1 MRGFFVATCRHDK
14 HLFAMGNA
22 DLTRLITWTENP
34 GHTPLSGSQALGL
47 QGEFMGA
54 WGFGS
59 FDNDDAADFMADA
72 TESGD
77 LSLVR
82 GALDNVL
89 TSTEYVEAPD
99 ASQAIAAAEIV
110 AAALG
115 RPTPAAQRE
124 EELTSWI
131 ARIRPT
137 IDSELAAQARDALT
151 RILAPN
157 SELRELWEEAEEFPE
172 WQSAVSELGQHLQA

>member
-1 MRGFFVATCRHDK
+1 
-14 HLFAMGNA
+14 
-22 DLTRLITWTENP
+22 
-34 GHTPLSGSQALGL
+34 
-47 QGEFMGA
+47 MGA

-59 FDNDDAADFMADA
+59 FDNDDAADFLADA

-115 RPTPAAQRE
+115 RPTLAAQRE
-124 EELTSWI
+124 DGLTS
-131 ARIRPT
+131 
-137 IDSELAAQARDALT
+137 
-151 RILAPN
+151 
-157 SELRELWEEAEEFPE
+157 
-172 WQSAVSELGQHLQA
+172 